1 MCAGSLKQLI
11 LTGLPKLQHL
21 KVNQTVPRSPPK
33 VAVRCKALKLPH
45 SLRSFDLTVS
55 APSLMIQEQ
64 LTVLQS
70 LPRLETVGLHGFVLE
85 SIPDLRSIV
94 TRYACCPTCWYHRTF
109 KGGGSGEGH
118 CYKVHA
124 LPHLLV
130 SLNILC

>member
-45 SLRSFDLTVS
+45 SLHSFDLTVS

-64 LTVLQS
+64 LTVLHS

-85 SIPDLRSIV
+85 SIPDLRSTV
-94 TRYACCPTCWYHRTF
+94 TRYTCCPTCWYH
-109 KGGGSGEGH
+109 EH
-118 CYKVHA
+118 
-124 LPHLLV
+124 
-130 SLNILC
+130 